1 MTSATAIADRI
12 RTALGRELKRSPD
25 SIELGHA
32 LREDLGLNSLDA
44 IELMFKVEEEFDL
57 EIPDADLQALRTVGD
72 LVGYL
77 EGRLGIAG
85 AAPAAP
91 AASAAKAAPAA
102 KRAPAPRTGAK
113 GAKSAKRV
121 RASAAGKRPLKRP
134 SA

>member
-1 MTSATAIADRI
+1 MTSPTAIADRI
-12 RTALGRELKRSPD
+12 RTALGQELKRSPD
-25 SIELGHA
+25 SIDLGHA

-85 AAPAAP
+85 TAPSASPAKADSGSPAAKGAPAA
-91 AASAAKAAPAA
+91 
-102 KRAPAPRTGAK
+102 RTGTR
-113 GAKSAKRV
+113 GAKSAS
-121 RASAAGKRPLKRP
+121 RARPAAAAKRPLKRP